1 VNQNIKNL
9 IAVLLILGGLG
20 FSALTIGAFTYQNP
34 DIPSIPD
41 IRPLTILKALEG
53 ATSPLVFGLI
63 KLLGFTDL
71 TKPDMV
77 THAFSRGFTYMGL
90 SIVLTSLAAMLISGT
105 RRDSIPVPGR
115 RKGA

>member
-1 VNQNIKNL
+1 MNQNIKNL

-53 ATSPLVFGLI
+53 AISPL
-63 KLLGFTDL
+63 LLGWWTNL